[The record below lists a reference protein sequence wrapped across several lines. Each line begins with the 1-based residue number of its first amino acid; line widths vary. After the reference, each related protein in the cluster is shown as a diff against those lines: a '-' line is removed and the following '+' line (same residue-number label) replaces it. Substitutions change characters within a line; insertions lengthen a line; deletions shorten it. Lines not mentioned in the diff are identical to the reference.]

1 MTEFSGFFPF
11 DKVLFF
17 IIFLINWYLINILS
31 FFLAIRITFREIK
44 QHDCWIDEKKRE
56 VWWSAENEGERSH
69 ARYFERLGCW
79 IIDSG
84 MLITWTSH
92 GL

>member
-1 MTEFSGFFPF
+1 MIVVSM
-11 DKVLFF
+11 
-17 IIFLINWYLINILS
+17 
-31 FFLAIRITFREIK
+31 
-44 QHDCWIDEKKRE
+44 KKKGE
-56 VWWSAENEGERSH
+56 TWWSAENGGERSH